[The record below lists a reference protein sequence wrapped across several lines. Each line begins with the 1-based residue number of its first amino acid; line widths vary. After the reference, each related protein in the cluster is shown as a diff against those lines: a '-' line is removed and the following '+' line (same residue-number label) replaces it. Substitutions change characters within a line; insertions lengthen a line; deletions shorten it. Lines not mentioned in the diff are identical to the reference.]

1 MKNFKCIESKDN
13 SLIKLISLLQA
24 SAKARKE
31 NGLFVLEGLRI
42 CKDAYE
48 NGIQFDKLIFTKTAY
63 DKFAQEILKFADNSL
78 ENIQITDA
86 LFNKIS
92 DTKSPQGI
100 IALVSFAKVKNSKLD
115 KNGRYIALE
124 NVQDPSNLGAVC
136 RTAEALGVSGVI
148 VSSNGCDP
156 FSPKA
161 LRASMGAAF
170 RMKLVI
176 GADAEDAIGKLRSR
190 GFAAYAA
197 ALDERAVHAG
207 ETTYAEKIALVIGSR
222 FKAGPYIFFDIFL
235 LKVEYVKLGSAG
247 LDGLF
252 FKTVKLGTLSNVAGN
267 GNYFAVIVVLFEPRD
282 DDRGIKTARIRKN
295 NLFDL

>member
-1 MKNFKCIESKDN
+1 MNFKKISSKDN

-161 LRASMGAAF
+161 LRASMGTALRLPIIELENFAESLHASGLKLYSCVVDANAQSIDSIKFEDGCVLIIGNEANGITDETKNISNQLITIPMKGNAESLNAAVAASIAMWEM
-170 RMKLVI
+170 MK
-176 GADAEDAIGKLRSR
+176 
-190 GFAAYAA
+190 
-197 ALDERAVHAG
+197 
-207 ETTYAEKIALVIGSR
+207 
-222 FKAGPYIFFDIFL
+222 
-235 LKVEYVKLGSAG
+235 
-247 LDGLF
+247 
-252 FKTVKLGTLSNVAGN
+252 
-267 GNYFAVIVVLFEPRD
+267 
-282 DDRGIKTARIRKN
+282 
-295 NLFDL
+295 